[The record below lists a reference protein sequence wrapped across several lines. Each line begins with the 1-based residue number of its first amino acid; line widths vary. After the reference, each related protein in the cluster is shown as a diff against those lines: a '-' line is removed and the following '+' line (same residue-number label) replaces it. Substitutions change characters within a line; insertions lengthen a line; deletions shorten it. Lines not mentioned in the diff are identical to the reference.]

1 MDLELIVG
9 EYPITVLDGPY
20 VDENRVTPE
29 GIAFAKELIAKI
41 PEMKAFASTQ
51 LLHWAEDG
59 EELSPVAFESNLTSP
74 TILIYD
80 EEGTASVYFQDSEM
94 FGGHLIEIY
103 ITQGSILDAEIV
115 G

>member
-1 MDLELIVG
+1 
-9 EYPITVLDGPY
+9 
-20 VDENRVTPE
+20 
-29 GIAFAKELIAKI
+29 
-41 PEMKAFASTQ
+41 MKAFASTQ
-51 LLHWAEDG
+51 LLQLYNEFWAEDG